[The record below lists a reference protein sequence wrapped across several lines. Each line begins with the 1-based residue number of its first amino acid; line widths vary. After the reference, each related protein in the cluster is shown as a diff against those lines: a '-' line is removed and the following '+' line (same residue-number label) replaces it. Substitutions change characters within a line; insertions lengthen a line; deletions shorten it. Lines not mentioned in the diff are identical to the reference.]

1 MLLHTVSQSPD
12 AGPALES
19 CLRVLSPGSKI
30 LLLADGVYAGRRLS
44 DASTALTSSGCVVY
58 ALRIDVDARG
68 LAGRMATGIQLV
80 EYADFVRLA
89 TECHAV
95 QSWY

>member
-12 AGPALES
+12 AGPALAS
-19 CLRVLSPGSKI
+19 CLRSALPGSHI

-44 DASTALTSSGCVVY
+44 DTSTALTSSGCAVH
-58 ALRIDVDARG
+58 ALRADVEARG
-68 LAGRMATGIQLV
+68 LAGRMATGIALISYD
-80 EYADFVRLA
+80 EFVTLA
-89 TECHAV
+89 TNCHAV